1 MSDSALPAGLQRF
14 VDLFAGAPK
23 ELRIQAL
30 LDSSR
35 RLPPLPE
42 GIASQVEQVHECQT
56 PFFLHTE
63 VDDAGSVSLY
73 FDAPAESPTVRGYA
87 EILREGLDGEQADVI
102 LSVPNDFYYGIGLEE
117 VVTPQRLRGMGAIL
131 ARLKRQVTEKKTAA
145 TTAGEGNP

>member
-1 MSDSALPAGLQRF
+1 MSDSVLPAGLQRF

-30 LDSSR
+30 LDYSR
-35 RLPPLPE
+35 RLPALPD

-63 VDDAGSVSLY
+63 VDDSGSVTLY
-73 FDAPAESPTVRGYA
+73 FDAPQESPTVRGYA
-87 EILREGLDGEQADVI
+87 EILREGLDGEPADVI
-102 LSVPNDFYYGIGLEE
+102 LSVPNDFYYGIGLED

-131 ARLKRQVTEKKTAA
+131 ARLKRQVTEKTAA
-145 TTAGEGNP
+145 TAAGEGSS

>member
-1 MSDSALPAGLQRF
+1 MTDTALPSGLQRF
-14 VDLFAGAPK
+14 VDLFSGAPK

-30 LDSSR
+30 LDYSR

-42 GIASQVEQVHECQT
+42 GVASQVEQVHECQT

-63 VDDAGSVSLY
+63 VEESGAVRLF
-73 FDAPAESPTVRGYA
+73 FDAPPESPTVRGYA

-102 LSVPNDFYYGIGLEE
+102 MGVPNDFYYGIGLED

-131 ARLKRQVTEKKTAA
+131 ARLKRQVSERRPGA
-145 TTAGEGNP
+145 TVPTDN